1 MRRIRL
7 SVAAAVVA
15 ASFVV
20 APAAQAAESNPLE
33 KYMWVVKCVG
43 DSLGGNACHQ

>member
-1 MRRIRL
+1 MRRF
-7 SVAAAVVA
+7 VVA
-15 ASFVV
+15 AVMAAAFTA
-20 APAAQAAESNPLE
+20 APVAQAAESNPLE

>member
-1 MRRIRL
+1 MRRTIL
-7 SVAAAVVA
+7 AAVIA
-15 ASFVV
+15 ATFTV
-20 APAAQAAESNPLE
+20 APVAQAAETNPLE

>member
-1 MRRIRL
+1 MRRFVL
-7 SVAAAVVA
+7 AAVVA
-15 ASFVV
+15 VSFTA
-20 APAAQAAESNPLE
+20 APVAQAAESNPLE